1 MASNFD
7 HPKYMSLRP
16 DQGGILDLFRILY
29 SPNLSENRFFDCS
42 EEIEIAEWRRRLAL
56 LFTLL
61 LQMMF
66 LWFRKPLAWLGD
78 GVELLL
84 NLVAHCH
91 GFAPL
96 LIHFIKGNV
105 VLPEKNS
112 SKYRSAVWFLDPRD
126 KLDSSIRPG
135 DAKYHAALSIM
146 ASKLAYE
153 NESSIK
159 SVVTDNWNMEFL
171 GFYDCWNDYQ
181 RQFSTQ
187 AFMFADRATDPELI
201 VVAFRGTNP
210 FEAMDWYTDFD
221 VSWYELPNAGK
232 VHEGFLK
239 GLGLQVSLHAL
250 PKENESRKPYAYY
263 AIRDELRRNAKA
275 KFLVTGHS
283 LGGALAVLF
292 PSVLAHHGEEGLLR
306 RLEGVYTF
314 GQPRVGDEA
323 FGKFAGRHLEGRYFR
338 YVYSNDIVPRVPF
351 DDSALLFKHFGTCF
365 YFDSLYRE
373 KLVEEEPNK
382 NYFSLWELLPKY
394 TNAVWELVRS
404 FMMGRLKGA
413 EYREG
418 WLLRFV
424 RLCGILLPGVSSH
437 LPANYVNCAML
448 GSSLLHAVGFGFWKR
463 PARAA

>member
-1 MASNFD
+1 MDSNSD

-16 DQGGILDLFRILY
+16 DQGGVLDLFRILY
-29 SPNLSENRFFDCS
+29 SPNLSENRFFDRS
-42 EEIEIAEWRRRLAL
+42 AGVEIVERWWRRRLVL
-56 LFTLL
+56 VFTLL
-61 LQMMF
+61 LQIM
-66 LWFRKPLAWLGD
+66 LLTFRKPLAWLGD
-78 GVELLL
+78 RIELLL
-84 NLVAHCH
+84 NFVAQYP

-96 LIHFIKGNV
+96 LINFIKGKRI
-105 VLPEKNS
+105 LPERNS

-126 KLDSSIRPG
+126 KLDSSIEPG
-135 DAKYHAALSIM
+135 DAKYHAALSSM

-159 SVVTDNWNMEFL
+159 SVVTDDWNMEFL

-187 AFMFADRATDPELI
+187 AFMLADRADDPELI

-221 VSWYELPNAGK
+221 VSWHELPDAGK

-239 GLGLQVSLHAL
+239 GLGLQRSPRAL
-250 PKENESRKPYAYY
+250 PKEAEGGETKPYAYY
-263 AIRDELRRNAKA
+263 AIRDELRRLLRRNAKA

-292 PSVLAHHGEEGLLR
+292 PAVLAHHGEEELLR

-314 GQPRVGDEA
+314 GQPRVGDEV
-323 FGKFAGRHLEGRYFR
+323 FGEFAGRHLEGRYFR

-351 DDSALLFKHFGTCF
+351 DDSALLFKHFGACF
-365 YFDSLYRE
+365 YFDSLYRG
-373 KLVEEEPNK
+373 KLMEEEPNK
-382 NYFSLWELLPKY
+382 NYFSLWELLPRY
-394 TNAVWELVRS
+394 MNAVWELVRS
-404 FMMGRLKGA
+404 FLMGRLKGA
-413 EYREG
+413 EYEEG

-437 LPANYVNCAML
+437 LPGNYVNCVRLA
-448 GSSLLHAVGFGFWKR
+448 SN
-463 PARAA
+463 